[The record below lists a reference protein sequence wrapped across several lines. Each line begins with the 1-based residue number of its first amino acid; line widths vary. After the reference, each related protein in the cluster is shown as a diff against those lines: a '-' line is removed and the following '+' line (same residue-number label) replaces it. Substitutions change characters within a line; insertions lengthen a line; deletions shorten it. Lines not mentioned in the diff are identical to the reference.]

1 MIYDTSSRHA
11 KLSFLGLSAD
21 KAVVFIL
28 SVSFKITDC
37 PLHLCSRQCI
47 VTLQM
52 GVGHAMLW
60 RDRR

>member
-1 MIYDTSSRHA
+1 MTHHPIMLNY
-11 KLSFLGLSAD
+11 LSLGPFPD
-21 KAVVFIL
+21 KAVLFIP

-37 PLHLCSRQCI
+37 AFHHCSRQCI

-52 GVGHAMLW
+52 GVGHATLW